1 MIRHTLDFVEFKPE
15 IGKSLI
21 WGYPYGYR
29 SAFLNQYFEEA
40 IKTAH
45 PDGQALLYHSSI
57 FANYRVLKRA
67 KENLA
72 LRDKKDFIDF
82 LETFFMSMGYGA
94 VSVGKEAIKLVASP
108 IAQTYLYVHH
118 TPSETPVCNFQRGYI
133 SAALDL
139 LVDAPAGT
147 VFVEETQCVAMQ
159 DPVCRMVP
167 RVERVRIDFPEVDY
181 TKLNYYREEDP
192 TFMEKVKL
200 LRQAIPKADDTGNIY
215 LPSAYSGLK
224 RVAFLY
230 FPTDYFSYAT
240 WKTLTEGNFHT
251 ADLMLR
257 FTGYAGFLMTFVS
270 LYYTPIGKVAY
281 GNPDTPED
289 LFRAIMG
296 SMKYWGMGFWNVAEV
311 REGRA
316 VAKVHNF
323 YENDLQ
329 RLVGVGEPY
338 SPYVVGGVIGL
349 LYAIYKVRFYL
360 REDPLFISDAVQSYD
375 EALETFR
382 VSSSFDPE
390 ENAQIV
396 EVEW

>member
-1 MIRHTLDFVEFKPE
+1 MIKHTLDFAEYRPE

-21 WGYPYGYR
+21 YGYPYGYR
-29 SAFLNQYFEEA
+29 SAFLNQYFEDA
-40 IKTAH
+40 INLAH
-45 PDGQALLYHSSI
+45 SEGRRILYHSSL

-67 KENLA
+67 KEEMGL
-72 LRDKKDFIDF
+72 KDSGELMNF
-82 LETFFMSMGYGA
+82 LESFFMSMGYGSLTVA
-94 VSVGKEAIKLVASP
+94 KEDIKVVASP
-108 IAQTYLYVHH
+108 IAHTYLYVHH
-118 TPSETPVCNFQRGYI
+118 TPSETPICNFQRGFI

-139 LVDAPAGT
+139 LLDAEPGS

-167 RVERVRIDFPEVDY
+167 EVKRMEVEFPEVDY
-181 TKLNYYREEDP
+181 SQIDYHTEDDP
-192 TFMEKVKL
+192 DFMNKVGL
-200 LRQAIPKADDTGNIY
+200 LRQAIPIADDTGNIHIR
-215 LPSAYSGLK
+215 SAYSGLK
-224 RVAFLY
+224 RASFMY

-240 WKTLTEGNFHT
+240 WKALTEGNFQT

-270 LYYTPIGKVAY
+270 LYYTPIGKIAY

-311 REGRA
+311 REGRT

-323 YENDLQ
+323 YENDFQ
-329 RLVGVGEPY
+329 RLVGAGEPY
-338 SPYVVGGVIGL
+338 SPYVVGGILGL
-349 LYAIYKVRFYL
+349 LYAIYRVRFYL
-360 REDPLFISDAVQSYD
+360 REDPMFISEAVQSYD
-375 EALETFR
+375 EV
-382 VSSSFDPE
+382 VSSFKVSSHFDPQ